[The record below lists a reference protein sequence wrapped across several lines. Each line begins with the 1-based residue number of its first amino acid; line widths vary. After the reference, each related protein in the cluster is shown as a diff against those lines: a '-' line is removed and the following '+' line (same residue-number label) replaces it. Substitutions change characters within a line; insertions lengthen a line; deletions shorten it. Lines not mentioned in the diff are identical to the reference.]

1 MVQTFIC
8 SYKERAAVALSPAAW
23 NLEAT
28 TVADFVS
35 AWQWSCQ
42 NCRIVVRIAELLS
55 ESQNCCQ
62 NRRFFV
68 LVAELLAELLSESQ
82 NCCQNRSIV
91 VRITTLVGGRADSS
105 AVSVCW
111 HQEVFWRHGW
121 DVARHDLVEMCQL
134 LSLPAV
140 MAGIICL

>member
-8 SYKERAAVALSPAAW
+8 SYKERAAVPLSPAAW

-91 VRITTLVGGRADSS
+91 VRITTLVGRIRLPFLSAGIRRSS
-105 AVSVCW
+105 
-111 HQEVFWRHGW
+111 GG
-121 DVARHDLVEMCQL
+121 
-134 LSLPAV
+134 
-140 MAGIICL
+140 MAGTWPATIL